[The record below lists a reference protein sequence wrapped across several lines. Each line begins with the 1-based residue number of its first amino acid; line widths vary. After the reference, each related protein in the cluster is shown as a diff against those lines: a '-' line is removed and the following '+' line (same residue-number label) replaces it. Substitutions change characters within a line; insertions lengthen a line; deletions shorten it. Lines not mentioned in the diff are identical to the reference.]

1 MYNSK
6 RFDYAK
12 SINKEEDQKQK
23 IEKIT
28 NDKQKTYTCNRQN
41 AHTKYSLALHL
52 QQDNDMYF
60 RNRIHIILRIQCLF
74 LDIVCP
80 IPHQAVQTN

>member
-1 MYNSK
+1 M
-6 RFDYAK
+6 
-12 SINKEEDQKQK
+12 I
-23 IEKIT
+23 
-28 NDKQKTYTCNRQN
+28 KQKTYTCNRQN

-80 IPHQAVQTN
+80 IQIEYRALEQYDNLSARPVGIVAL

>member
-6 RFDYAK
+6 RFDCAK

-28 NDKQKTYTCNRQN
+28 NDKTED
-41 AHTKYSLALHL
+41 LH
-52 QQDNDMYF
+52 M
-60 RNRIHIILRIQCLF
+60 
-74 LDIVCP
+74 
-80 IPHQAVQTN
+80 